1 MVKAQG
7 PRLQERFGADA
18 LEKRCNG
25 GITMYNVITISRQ
38 FGSGGRE
45 LGRRLAEE
53 LGFAYYDDE
62 IIAEISKRTQLSEE
76 YVQQIVE
83 HRPVT
88 LMPITIGH
96 SFYPVQHPLMEQSQ
110 NIYQEQARIITELSE
125 KSPCVIVGC
134 CGDYILREKKLLRL
148 FVYADMNSKVERCR
162 LKAPENEHLTVK
174 ELRKQI
180 TKVEKNRAKYY
191 EFYTGRKWGDKL
203 NYDLMVNT
211 TSTDIKLIVDV
222 IARMFDKNVSE

>member
-1 MVKAQG
+1 
-7 PRLQERFGADA
+7 
-18 LEKRCNG
+18 
-25 GITMYNVITISRQ
+25 MYNVITISRQ

-45 LGRRLAEE
+45 LGRRLAEK

-62 IIAEISKRTQLSEE
+62 IIAEISKRTSLSEE

-110 NIYQEQARIITELSE
+110 NIYQEQAEIINEMSE

-134 CGDYILREKKLLRL
+134 CADYILRQKKLLRL
-148 FVYADMNSKVERCR
+148 FVFADMQSKIERCR
-162 LKAPENEHLTVK
+162 LKGPEEEKLTDK
-174 ELRKQI
+174 QLRTMI
-180 TKVEKNRAKYY
+180 RKVEKNRAKYY
-191 EFYTGRKWGDKL
+191 EFYTGRTWGDKL
-203 NYDLMVNT
+203 NYDLLINT
-211 TSTDIKLIVDV
+211 TNTDIRLIVDV
-222 IARMFDKNVSE
+222 IARMFDKNEYKED

>member
-1 MVKAQG
+1 
-7 PRLQERFGADA
+7 
-18 LEKRCNG
+18 
-25 GITMYNVITISRQ
+25 MYNVITIARQ

-45 LGRRLAEE
+45 LGRRLAEK

-62 IIAEISKRTQLSEE
+62 IIAEISKRTSLSEE

-110 NIYQEQARIITELSE
+110 NIYQEQAQIINELSE

-134 CGDYILREKKLLRL
+134 CADYILRQKKLLRL
-148 FVYADMNSKVERCR
+148 FVFADMQSKIERCR
-162 LKAPENEHLTVK
+162 LKGPEEENLTDK
-174 ELRKQI
+174 QLRRQI
-180 TKVEKNRAKYY
+180 QKVEKNRAKYY
-191 EFYTGRKWGDKL
+191 EFYTGRTWGDKL
-203 NYDLMVNT
+203 NYDLLVNT
-211 TSTDIKLIVDV
+211 TNTDIRLIMDV
-222 IARMFDKNVSE
+222 ICRMFDKNEYVETEE

>member
-1 MVKAQG
+1 
-7 PRLQERFGADA
+7 
-18 LEKRCNG
+18 
-25 GITMYNVITISRQ
+25 MYNVITISRQ

-62 IIAEISKRTQLSEE
+62 IISEISKRTQLSEE

-110 NIYQEQARIITELSE
+110 NIYQEQARIITEMSE

-134 CGDYILREKKLLRL
+134 CGDYILRQKKLLRL
-148 FVYADMNSKVERCR
+148 FVYADMSSKIERCR
-162 LKAPENEHLTVK
+162 TKAPENEHLTVK

-203 NYDLMVNT
+203 NYDLMINT
-211 TSTDIKLIVDV
+211 TNTDISLIVSV
-222 IARMFDKNVSE
+222 IARMFDKNITE

>member
-1 MVKAQG
+1 
-7 PRLQERFGADA
+7 
-18 LEKRCNG
+18 
-25 GITMYNVITISRQ
+25 MYNVITISRQ

-62 IIAEISKRTQLSEE
+62 IIAEISKRTSLSEE

-110 NIYQEQARIITELSE
+110 NIYQEQAEIITEMSE

-134 CGDYILREKKLLRL
+134 CADYILREKKLLRL
-148 FVYADMNSKVERCR
+148 FVFADMQSKIARCR
-162 LKAPENEHLTVK
+162 TKGPEEENLTDK
-174 ELRKQI
+174 QLRKQI
-180 TKVEKNRAKYY
+180 QKVEKNRAKYY
-191 EFYTGRKWGDKL
+191 EFYTGRTWGDKL
-203 NYDLMVNT
+203 NYDLLINT
-211 TSTDIKLIVDV
+211 TNTDIKLIVNV
-222 IARMFDKNVSE
+222 IARMFDKNVLEQIKNE

>member
-1 MVKAQG
+1 
-7 PRLQERFGADA
+7 
-18 LEKRCNG
+18 
-25 GITMYNVITISRQ
+25 MYNVITIARQ

-45 LGRRLAEE
+45 LGRRLAEK

-62 IIAEISKRTQLSEE
+62 IIAEISKRTSLSEE

-110 NIYQEQARIITELSE
+110 NIYQEQAQIINELSE

-134 CGDYILREKKLLRL
+134 CADYILRQKKLLRL
-148 FVYADMNSKVERCR
+148 FVFADMQSKIERCR
-162 LKAPENEHLTVK
+162 LKGPEEENLTDK
-174 ELRKQI
+174 QLRRQI
-180 TKVEKNRAKYY
+180 QKVEKNRAKYY
-191 EFYTGRKWGDKL
+191 EFYTGRTWGDKL
-203 NYDLMVNT
+203 NYDLLVNT
-211 TSTDIKLIVDV
+211 TNTDIRLIVDV
-222 IARMFDKNVSE
+222 ICRMFDKNEYVETGE

>member
-1 MVKAQG
+1 
-7 PRLQERFGADA
+7 
-18 LEKRCNG
+18 
-25 GITMYNVITISRQ
+25 MYNVITISRQ

-62 IIAEISKRTQLSEE
+62 IISEISKRTQLSEE

-110 NIYQEQARIITELSE
+110 NIYQEQARIITEMSE

-134 CGDYILREKKLLRL
+134 CGDYILRQKRLLRL
-148 FVYADMNSKVERCR
+148 FVYADMSSKIERCR
-162 LKAPENEHLTVK
+162 TKAPENEHLTVK

-203 NYDLMVNT
+203 NYDLMINT
-211 TSTDIKLIVDV
+211 TNTDISLIVSV
-222 IARMFDKNVSE
+222 IARMFDKNITE

>member
-1 MVKAQG
+1 
-7 PRLQERFGADA
+7 
-18 LEKRCNG
+18 
-25 GITMYNVITISRQ
+25 MYNVITISRQ

-45 LGRRLAEE
+45 LGRRLAET

-62 IIAEISKRTQLSEE
+62 IIAEISKRTSLSEE

-110 NIYQEQARIITELSE
+110 NIYQEQARIITEMSE

-134 CGDYILREKKLLRL
+134 CGDYILQNKKLLRL
-148 FVYADMNSKVERCR
+148 FVYADMNSKIERCR
-162 LKAPENEHLTVK
+162 KKAPENEHLTVK

-191 EFYTGRKWGDKL
+191 EFYTGRKWADKL
-203 NYDLMVNT
+203 NYDLMINT
-211 TSTDIKLIVDV
+211 TNTDIKLIVEV
-222 IARMFDKNVSE
+222 IARMFDKNVVE

>member
-1 MVKAQG
+1 
-7 PRLQERFGADA
+7 
-18 LEKRCNG
+18 
-25 GITMYNVITISRQ
+25 MYNVITIARQ

-45 LGRRLAEE
+45 LGRRLAEK

-62 IIAEISKRTQLSEE
+62 IIAEISKRTSLSEE

-110 NIYQEQARIITELSE
+110 NIYQEQAQIINELSE

-134 CGDYILREKKLLRL
+134 CADYILRQKKLLRL
-148 FVYADMNSKVERCR
+148 FVFADMQSKIERCR
-162 LKAPENEHLTVK
+162 LKGPEEENLTDK
-174 ELRKQI
+174 QLRRQI
-180 TKVEKNRAKYY
+180 QKVEKNRAKYY
-191 EFYTGRKWGDKL
+191 EFYTGRTWGDKL
-203 NYDLMVNT
+203 NYDLLVNT
-211 TSTDIKLIVDV
+211 TNTDIRLIVDV
-222 IARMFDKNVSE
+222 ICRMFDKNEYGETGE

>member
-1 MVKAQG
+1 
-7 PRLQERFGADA
+7 
-18 LEKRCNG
+18 
-25 GITMYNVITISRQ
+25 MYNVITISRQ

-62 IIAEISKRTQLSEE
+62 IIQEISKRTQLSEE

-83 HRPVT
+83 NRPVT

-110 NIYQEQARIITELSE
+110 NIYQEQARIINEMSE

-134 CGDYILREKKLLRL
+134 CGDYILRDKKILKL
-148 FVYADMNSKVERCR
+148 FVYADMQSKIERCR
-162 LKAPENEHLTVK
+162 KKAPENEELPDK
-174 ELRKQI
+174 ELRRQI
-180 TKVEKNRAKYY
+180 VKVEKNRAKYY
-191 EFYTGRKWGDKL
+191 EFYTGKKWGDML
-203 NYDLMVNT
+203 NYDLMINT
-211 TSTDIKLIVDV
+211 TNTDIKLIVSV
-222 IARMFDKNVSE
+222 IARMFDKHNAN

>member
-1 MVKAQG
+1 
-7 PRLQERFGADA
+7 
-18 LEKRCNG
+18 
-25 GITMYNVITISRQ
+25 MYNVITISRQ

-62 IIAEISKRTQLSEE
+62 IIAEISKRTSLSEE

-110 NIYQEQARIITELSE
+110 NIYQEQAEIITEMSE

-134 CGDYILREKKLLRL
+134 CADYILREKKLLRL
-148 FVYADMNSKVERCR
+148 FVFADMQSKIARCR
-162 LKAPENEHLTVK
+162 TKGPEEENLTDK
-174 ELRKQI
+174 QLRKQI
-180 TKVEKNRAKYY
+180 QKVEKNRAKYY
-191 EFYTGRKWGDKL
+191 EFYTGRTWGDKL
-203 NYDLMVNT
+203 NYDLLINT
-211 TSTDIKLIVDV
+211 TNTDIKLIVNV
-222 IARMFDKNVSE
+222 IARMFDKNVLEQIKNEE

>member
-1 MVKAQG
+1 
-7 PRLQERFGADA
+7 
-18 LEKRCNG
+18 
-25 GITMYNVITISRQ
+25 MYNVITISRQ

-45 LGRRLAEE
+45 LGRRLAEK

-62 IIAEISKRTQLSEE
+62 IIEEISKRTQLSEE
-76 YVQQIVE
+76 YVQGIVE

-110 NIYQEQARIITELSE
+110 NIYHEQAQIINEMSE

-134 CGDYILREKKLLRL
+134 CADYILRQKKLLKL
-148 FVYADMNSKVERCR
+148 FVFADMQSKIDRCR
-162 LKAPENEHLTVK
+162 LKGPEEEKLTDK

-180 TKVEKNRAKYY
+180 QKVEKNRAKYY
-191 EFYTGRKWGDKL
+191 EFYTGRTWGDKL
-203 NYDLMVNT
+203 NYDLLINT
-211 TSTDIKLIVDV
+211 SNTDISLIVDV
-222 IARMFDKNVSE
+222 IAKMFEKDEQTGE

>member
-1 MVKAQG
+1 
-7 PRLQERFGADA
+7 
-18 LEKRCNG
+18 
-25 GITMYNVITISRQ
+25 MYNVITIARQ

-45 LGRRLAEE
+45 LGRRLAEK

-62 IIAEISKRTQLSEE
+62 IIAEISKRTSLSEE

-110 NIYQEQARIITELSE
+110 NIYQEQAQIINEMSE

-134 CGDYILREKKLLRL
+134 CADYILRQKKLLRL
-148 FVYADMNSKVERCR
+148 FVFADMQSKIERCR
-162 LKAPENEHLTVK
+162 LKGPEEENLTDK
-174 ELRKQI
+174 QLRRQI
-180 TKVEKNRAKYY
+180 QKVEKNRAKYY
-191 EFYTGRKWGDKL
+191 EFYTGRTWGDKL
-203 NYDLMVNT
+203 NYDLLVNT
-211 TSTDIKLIVDV
+211 TNTDIRIIVDV
-222 IARMFDKNVSE
+222 ICRMFDKNEYNETGE

>member
-1 MVKAQG
+1 
-7 PRLQERFGADA
+7 
-18 LEKRCNG
+18 
-25 GITMYNVITISRQ
+25 MYNVITISRQ

-62 IIAEISKRTQLSEE
+62 IIAEISKRTSLSEE

-110 NIYQEQARIITELSE
+110 NIYQEQAEIITEMSE

-134 CGDYILREKKLLRL
+134 CADYILREKKLLRL
-148 FVYADMNSKVERCR
+148 FVFADMQSKIARCR
-162 LKAPENEHLTVK
+162 TKGPEEENLTDK
-174 ELRKQI
+174 QLRKQI
-180 TKVEKNRAKYY
+180 QKVERTARSITN
-191 EFYTGRKWGDKL
+191 
-203 NYDLMVNT
+203 
-211 TSTDIKLIVDV
+211 STPAAPGAI
-222 IARMFDKNVSE
+222 S

>member
-1 MVKAQG
+1 
-7 PRLQERFGADA
+7 
-18 LEKRCNG
+18 
-25 GITMYNVITISRQ
+25 MYNVITISRQ

-62 IIAEISKRTQLSEE
+62 IIAEISKRTSLSEE

-110 NIYQEQARIITELSE
+110 KIFKEQAEIINEMSE
-125 KSPCVIVGC
+125 KSPCVMGC
-134 CGDYILREKKLLRL
+134 L
-148 FVYADMNSKVERCR
+148 
-162 LKAPENEHLTVK
+162 
-174 ELRKQI
+174 
-180 TKVEKNRAKYY
+180 
-191 EFYTGRKWGDKL
+191 
-203 NYDLMVNT
+203 
-211 TSTDIKLIVDV
+211 
-222 IARMFDKNVSE
+222 

>member
-1 MVKAQG
+1 
-7 PRLQERFGADA
+7 
-18 LEKRCNG
+18 
-25 GITMYNVITISRQ
+25 MYNVITIARQ

-45 LGRRLAEE
+45 LGRWLAEK

-62 IIAEISKRTQLSEE
+62 IIAEISKRTSLSEE

-110 NIYQEQARIITELSE
+110 NIYQEQADIINEMSE

-134 CGDYILREKKLLRL
+134 CADYILRQKKLLRL
-148 FVYADMNSKVERCR
+148 FVFADMQSKIERCR
-162 LKAPENEHLTVK
+162 LKGPEEEKLTDK
-174 ELRKQI
+174 QLRQRI
-180 TKVEKNRAKYY
+180 QKVEKNRAKYY
-191 EFYTGRKWGDKL
+191 EFYTGRVWGDKL
-203 NYDLMVNT
+203 NYDLLINT
-211 TSTDIKLIVDV
+211 TNTDIRLIVDV
-222 IARMFDKNVSE
+222 IARMFDKNEPEAAPEQDKLE

>member
-1 MVKAQG
+1 
-7 PRLQERFGADA
+7 
-18 LEKRCNG
+18 
-25 GITMYNVITISRQ
+25 MYNVITISRQ

-45 LGRRLAEE
+45 LGRRLAEK

-62 IIAEISKRTQLSEE
+62 IIAEISKRTSLSEE

-110 NIYQEQARIITELSE
+110 NIYQEQAQIINEMSE

-134 CGDYILREKKLLRL
+134 CADYILRQKKLLKL
-148 FVYADMNSKVERCR
+148 FVYADMQSKIERCR
-162 LKAPENEHLTVK
+162 LKGPEEEKLSDK

-180 TKVEKNRAKYY
+180 QKVEKNRAKYY
-191 EFYTGRKWGDKL
+191 EFYTGRTWGDKL
-203 NYDLMVNT
+203 NYDLLINT
-211 TSTDIKLIVDV
+211 TNTDISLIVEV
-222 IARMFDKNVSE
+222 IARMFDKNEPYAE

>member
-1 MVKAQG
+1 
-7 PRLQERFGADA
+7 
-18 LEKRCNG
+18 
-25 GITMYNVITISRQ
+25 MYNVITISRQ

-45 LGRRLAEE
+45 LGRRLAEK

-62 IIAEISKRTQLSEE
+62 IIAEISRRTSLSEE

-110 NIYQEQARIITELSE
+110 NIYQEQAQIINELSE

-134 CGDYILREKKLLRL
+134 CADYILRQKKLLRL
-148 FVYADMNSKVERCR
+148 FVFADMQSKIERCR
-162 LKAPENEHLTVK
+162 LKGPEEENLTDK
-174 ELRKQI
+174 QLRRQI
-180 TKVEKNRAKYY
+180 QKVEKNRAKYY
-191 EFYTGRKWGDKL
+191 EFYTGRTWGDKL
-203 NYDLMVNT
+203 NYDLLVNT
-211 TSTDIKLIVDV
+211 TNTDIRLIVDV
-222 IARMFDKNVSE
+222 ICRMFDKNEYGETEE

>member
-1 MVKAQG
+1 
-7 PRLQERFGADA
+7 
-18 LEKRCNG
+18 
-25 GITMYNVITISRQ
+25 MYNVITIARQ

-45 LGRRLAEE
+45 LGRRLAEK

-62 IIAEISKRTQLSEE
+62 IIAEISKRTSFSEE

-110 NIYQEQARIITELSE
+110 NIYQEQAQIINELSE

-134 CGDYILREKKLLRL
+134 CADYILRQKKLLRL
-148 FVYADMNSKVERCR
+148 FVFADMQSKIERCR
-162 LKAPENEHLTVK
+162 LKGPEEENLTDK
-174 ELRKQI
+174 QLRREIQ
-180 TKVEKNRAKYY
+180 KVEKNRAKYY
-191 EFYTGRKWGDKL
+191 EFYTGRTWGDKL
-203 NYDLMVNT
+203 NYDLLVNT
-211 TSTDIKLIVDV
+211 TNTDIRLIVDV
-222 IARMFDKNVSE
+222 ICRMFDKNEYGETEE

>member
-1 MVKAQG
+1 
-7 PRLQERFGADA
+7 
-18 LEKRCNG
+18 
-25 GITMYNVITISRQ
+25 MYSVITISRQ

-45 LGRRLAEE
+45 LGRRLAEK

-62 IIAEISKRTQLSEE
+62 IIAEISKRTSLSEE

-110 NIYQEQARIITELSE
+110 NIYQEQAQIINEMSE

-134 CGDYILREKKLLRL
+134 CADYILRQKKLLKL
-148 FVYADMNSKVERCR
+148 FVFADMQSKIDRCR
-162 LKAPENEHLTVK
+162 LKGPEEEKLTDK

-180 TKVEKNRAKYY
+180 QKVEKNRAKYY
-191 EFYTGRKWGDKL
+191 EFYTGRTWGDKL
-203 NYDLMVNT
+203 NYDLLINT
-211 TSTDIKLIVDV
+211 TNTDIKLIVDV
-222 IARMFDKNVSE
+222 IARMFEKDEDTAE

>member
-1 MVKAQG
+1 
-7 PRLQERFGADA
+7 
-18 LEKRCNG
+18 
-25 GITMYNVITISRQ
+25 MYNVITIARQ

-45 LGRRLAEE
+45 LGRRLAEK

-62 IIAEISKRTQLSEE
+62 IIAEISKRTSLSEE

-110 NIYQEQARIITELSE
+110 NIYQEQAQIINELSE

-134 CGDYILREKKLLRL
+134 CADYILRQKKLLRL
-148 FVYADMNSKVERCR
+148 FVFADMQSKIERCR
-162 LKAPENEHLTVK
+162 LKGPEEENLTDK
-174 ELRKQI
+174 QLRRQI
-180 TKVEKNRAKYY
+180 QKVEKHRAKYY
-191 EFYTGRKWGDKL
+191 EFYTGRTWGDKL
-203 NYDLMVNT
+203 NYDLLVNT
-211 TSTDIKLIVDV
+211 TNTDIRLIVDV
-222 IARMFDKNVSE
+222 ICRMFDKNEYVETEE

>member
-1 MVKAQG
+1 
-7 PRLQERFGADA
+7 
-18 LEKRCNG
+18 
-25 GITMYNVITISRQ
+25 MYNVITISRQ

-45 LGRRLAEE
+45 LGRRLAEK

-110 NIYQEQARIITELSE
+110 NIYQEQARIINEMSE

-211 TSTDIKLIVDV
+211 TNTDIKLIVDV
-222 IARMFDKNVSE
+222 IARMFDKNVVE

>member
-1 MVKAQG
+1 
-7 PRLQERFGADA
+7 
-18 LEKRCNG
+18 
-25 GITMYNVITISRQ
+25 MYNVITISRQ

-62 IIAEISKRTQLSEE
+62 IIAEISKRTSLSEE

-96 SFYPVQHPLMEQSQ
+96 SVYPVQHPLMEQSQ
-110 NIYQEQARIITELSE
+110 NIYQEQAEIIREMSE

-134 CGDYILREKKLLRL
+134 CADYILRDKKLLRL
-148 FVYADMNSKVERCR
+148 FVFADMQSKIERCR
-162 LKAPENEHLTVK
+162 LKGPEEEHLSEK
-174 ELRKQI
+174 QLRKKI
-180 TKVEKNRAKYY
+180 IKVEKNRAKYY
-191 EFYTGRKWGDKL
+191 EFYTGRAWGDKL
-203 NYDLMVNT
+203 NYDLLINT
-211 TSTDIKLIVDV
+211 TNTDIKLIVSV
-222 IARMFDKNVSE
+222 IKRMFDKNVIAEAKAKE

>member
-1 MVKAQG
+1 
-7 PRLQERFGADA
+7 
-18 LEKRCNG
+18 
-25 GITMYNVITISRQ
+25 MYNVITISRQ

-45 LGRRLAEE
+45 LGRRLAEK

-62 IIAEISKRTQLSEE
+62 IIAEISKRTSLSEE

-110 NIYQEQARIITELSE
+110 NIYQEQAEIINEMSE

-134 CGDYILREKKLLRL
+134 CADYILRQKKLLRL
-148 FVYADMNSKVERCR
+148 FVFADMQSKIERCR
-162 LKAPENEHLTVK
+162 LKGPEEEKLTDK
-174 ELRKQI
+174 QLRRMIQ
-180 TKVEKNRAKYY
+180 KVEKNRAKYY
-191 EFYTGRKWGDKL
+191 EFYTGRTWGEKL
-203 NYDLMVNT
+203 NYDLLINT
-211 TSTDIKLIVDV
+211 TNTDIRLIVDV
-222 IARMFDKNVSE
+222 ICRMFDKNETTEE

>member
-1 MVKAQG
+1 M
-7 PRLQERFGADA
+7 
-18 LEKRCNG
+18 
-25 GITMYNVITISRQ
+25 ITISRQ

-62 IIAEISKRTQLSEE
+62 IIAEISKRTSLSEE

-110 NIYQEQARIITELSE
+110 NIYQEQAQII
-125 KSPCVIVGC
+125 
-134 CGDYILREKKLLRL
+134 
-148 FVYADMNSKVERCR
+148 N
-162 LKAPENEHLTVK
+162 
-174 ELRKQI
+174 
-180 TKVEKNRAKYY
+180 
-191 EFYTGRKWGDKL
+191 
-203 NYDLMVNT
+203 
-211 TSTDIKLIVDV
+211 
-222 IARMFDKNVSE
+222 

>member
-1 MVKAQG
+1 
-7 PRLQERFGADA
+7 
-18 LEKRCNG
+18 
-25 GITMYNVITISRQ
+25 MYNVITIARQ

-45 LGRRLAEE
+45 LGRRLAEK

-62 IIAEISKRTQLSEE
+62 IIAEISKRTSLSEE

-110 NIYQEQARIITELSE
+110 NIYQEQAQIINELSE

-134 CGDYILREKKLLRL
+134 CADYILRQKKLLRL
-148 FVYADMNSKVERCR
+148 FVFADMQSKIERCR
-162 LKAPENEHLTVK
+162 LKGPEEENLTDK
-174 ELRKQI
+174 QLRRQI
-180 TKVEKNRAKYY
+180 QKVEKNRAKYY
-191 EFYTGRKWGDKL
+191 EFYTGRTWGDKL
-203 NYDLMVNT
+203 NYDLLVNT
-211 TSTDIKLIVDV
+211 TNTDIRLIVDV
-222 IARMFDKNVSE
+222 ICRMFDKNEYVETEE

>member
-1 MVKAQG
+1 
-7 PRLQERFGADA
+7 
-18 LEKRCNG
+18 
-25 GITMYNVITISRQ
+25 MYNVITIARQ

-62 IIAEISKRTQLSEE
+62 IIAEISKRTSLSEE

-110 NIYQEQARIITELSE
+110 NIYQEQAEIITEMSE
-125 KSPCVIVGC
+125 KSPCVIVGYC
-134 CGDYILREKKLLRL
+134 ADYIFREKKLLRL
-148 FVYADMNSKVERCR
+148 FVFADMQSKIARCR
-162 LKAPENEHLTVK
+162 TKGPEEENLTDK
-174 ELRKQI
+174 QLRKQI
-180 TKVEKNRAKYY
+180 QKVEKNRAKYY
-191 EFYTGRKWGDKL
+191 EFYTGRTWGDKL
-203 NYDLMVNT
+203 NYDLLINT
-211 TSTDIKLIVDV
+211 TNTDIKLIVNV
-222 IARMFDKNVSE
+222 IARMFDKNVLEQIKNEE

>member
-1 MVKAQG
+1 
-7 PRLQERFGADA
+7 
-18 LEKRCNG
+18 
-25 GITMYNVITISRQ
+25 MYNVITIARQ

-45 LGRRLAEE
+45 LGRRLAEK

-62 IIAEISKRTQLSEE
+62 IIAEISKRTSLSEE

-110 NIYQEQARIITELSE
+110 NIYQEQAQIINELSE

-134 CGDYILREKKLLRL
+134 CADYILRQKKLLRL
-148 FVYADMNSKVERCR
+148 FVFADMQSKIERCR
-162 LKAPENEHLTVK
+162 LKGPEEENLTDK
-174 ELRKQI
+174 QLRRQI
-180 TKVEKNRAKYY
+180 QKVEKNRAKYY
-191 EFYTGRKWGDKL
+191 EFYTGRTWGDKL
-203 NYDLMVNT
+203 NYDLLVNT
-211 TSTDIKLIVDV
+211 TNTDIRLIVDV
-222 IARMFDKNVSE
+222 ICRMFDKNEYGETEE

>member
-1 MVKAQG
+1 
-7 PRLQERFGADA
+7 
-18 LEKRCNG
+18 
-25 GITMYNVITISRQ
+25 MYNVITISRQ

-45 LGRRLAEE
+45 LGRRLAEK

-62 IIAEISKRTQLSEE
+62 IIAEISKRTSLSEE

-110 NIYQEQARIITELSE
+110 NIYQEQAEIINEMSE

-134 CGDYILREKKLLRL
+134 CADYILRQKKLLRL
-148 FVYADMNSKVERCR
+148 FVFADMQSKIERCR
-162 LKAPENEHLTVK
+162 LKGPEEEKLTDK
-174 ELRKQI
+174 QLRRMI
-180 TKVEKNRAKYY
+180 HKVEKNRAKYY
-191 EFYTGRKWGDKL
+191 EFYTGRTWGDKL
-203 NYDLMVNT
+203 NYDLLINT
-211 TSTDIKLIVDV
+211 TNTDIRLIVDV
-222 IARMFDKNVSE
+222 ICRMFDKNEYSDE

>member
-1 MVKAQG
+1 
-7 PRLQERFGADA
+7 
-18 LEKRCNG
+18 
-25 GITMYNVITISRQ
+25 MYNVITISRQ

-45 LGRRLAEE
+45 LGRRLAEK

-62 IIAEISKRTQLSEE
+62 IIAEISRRTSLSEE

-110 NIYQEQARIITELSE
+110 NIYQEQAQIINEMSE

-134 CGDYILREKKLLRL
+134 CADYILRQKKLLRL
-148 FVYADMNSKVERCR
+148 FVFADMQSKIERCR
-162 LKAPENEHLTVK
+162 LKGPEEENLTDK
-174 ELRKQI
+174 QLRRQI
-180 TKVEKNRAKYY
+180 QKVERNRAKYY
-191 EFYTGRKWGDKL
+191 EFYTGRTWGDKL
-203 NYDLMVNT
+203 NYDLLINT
-211 TSTDIKLIVDV
+211 TNTDIRLIVDV
-222 IARMFDKNVSE
+222 ICRMFDKTEYGNAEE